1 MCYIHPQTPTEVMDR
16 EGKPILGLPSKDRSL
31 IHSLSRYLTNKIF
44 ATPCA
49 RHLGYTALPPRR
61 SIDWFYRNVSV
72 WLALRMP
79 RSHIANSKIFC
90 FGFGEDQMRHEN
102 IWKLESSLHIW
113 GVNIIYM
120 TTLFRWPSDSSTE
133 LWNIAGPTIWMALT
147 WVKFLSLVKIFST
160 DWPLLNYQFC
170 TCFRLLF
177 YFSTLWGI

>member
-120 TTLFRWPSDSSTE
+120 TTLFRWLSDSSRALEHSWSNYLNGSNMGKVSLISENIFNRLTIAE
-133 LWNIAGPTIWMALT
+133 LSILYM
-147 WVKFLSLVKIFST
+147 F
-160 DWPLLNYQFC
+160 
-170 TCFRLLF
+170 
-177 YFSTLWGI
+177 